1 MLGLALGPY
10 MMGQLSDTF
19 ASTGMDSAESLRAAI
34 AFTLLIFIATLI
46 LLTLAWKHLPKDEA
60 SRLER
65 ARALGEDVEEV
76 AA

>member
-1 MLGLALGPY
+1 
-10 MMGQLSDTF
+10 
-19 ASTGMDSAESLRAAI
+19 LRAAI
-34 AFTLLIFIATLI
+34 ACTLLIFIATLI